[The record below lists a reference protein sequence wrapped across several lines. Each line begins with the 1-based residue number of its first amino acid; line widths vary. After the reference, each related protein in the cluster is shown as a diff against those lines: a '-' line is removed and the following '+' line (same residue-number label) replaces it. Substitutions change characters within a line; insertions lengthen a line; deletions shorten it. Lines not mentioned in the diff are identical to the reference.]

1 MTGLATLQTMSRNQ
15 PTNLEEDVTV
25 QAVCA
30 TTLGCQWVLIVDYNY
45 NARENQDAVGRS
57 NLRELVMA

>member
-1 MTGLATLQTMSRNQ
+1 MSRNQ